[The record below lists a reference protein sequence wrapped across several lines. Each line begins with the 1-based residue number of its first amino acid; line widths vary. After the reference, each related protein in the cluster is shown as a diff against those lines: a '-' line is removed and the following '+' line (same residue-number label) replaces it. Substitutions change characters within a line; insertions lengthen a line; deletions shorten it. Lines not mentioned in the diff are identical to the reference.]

1 MRKLCPKDQ
10 NKWIR
15 MHSAPVLNKTY
26 KSKCKLVLI
35 SHLIL
40 CSFKLISCTLKFLI
54 SHLREFYQVILNCE
68 KDVFV
73 IQYIKVFYIY
83 LNRFYQVILN
93 CEKDVF
99 AIQYIKVFYIY
110 LNRFYQVILNCEKD
124 DFVIQHIKVFYIYL
138 NNLKKCR
145 HIDIFSLEASR
156 PRWFQKKIAMSSKYG
171 ICI

>member
-1 MRKLCPKDQ
+1 
-10 NKWIR
+10 

-26 KSKCKLVLI
+26 KSTCKLVLI

-40 CSFKLISCTLKFLI
+40 CSFKLIWCTLKFLI

-68 KDVFV
+68 KDVFL
-73 IQYIKVFYIY
+73 IQYIQVFYIY

-99 AIQYIKVFYIY
+99 LIQYIQVFHIY
-110 LNRFYQVILNCEKD
+110 LNS
-124 DFVIQHIKVFYIYL
+124 
-138 NNLKKCR
+138 LKKCR

-156 PRWFQKKIAMSSKYG
+156 WFQKKIVMSSKYR
-171 ICI
+171 IDI